1 MSPYSSPRSRAC
13 YHRSMA
19 ESILNRLVRTVVPP
33 RNEAARAH
41 RHAARVIDAW
51 RELLS
56 DRGEVSGAAIAR
68 EALDAYRELEVAHL
82 PGFFSLL
89 AADFAPAEAAL
100 RAAAERYLA
109 QPLAE
114 HLLQLQQAAA
124 SPRQELFR
132 RLNQAPNGTGTL
144 VNAREHLQSGLH
156 SHPEWRVID
165 ADLVHLFN
173 SWFNRGF
180 LTLQRIDW
188 HTPAIVLE
196 KLIKYEAVHEISGW
210 RDLRRRLQADRRCFA
225 FFHPALPEEPLIFI
239 EVALVRGISN
249 SIQPLLDTEAPV
261 TDPEKADTAVFYSIT
276 NCQPGLRGV
285 SFGNLLIKQ
294 VAQKLGEEFPRIR
307 TFSTLSPIPGFAAWL
322 AREAGA
328 IAAQPAQ
335 DAIHALA
342 TADWHLQP
350 ELAASMK
357 EALVPLCA
365 HYLLNAMRD
374 GVPADPVARF
384 HLGNGAR
391 AERLN
396 WLADTSKRG
405 LKNCA
410 GMMVNYV
417 YHLDQIED
425 NHEAYV
431 REQRIAATHELRR
444 LARECGLSN
453 ALKK

>member
-1 MSPYSSPRSRAC
+1 
-13 YHRSMA
+13 MA
-19 ESILNRLVRTVVPP
+19 ESILNRLVRTVVPQP
-33 RNEAARAH
+33 NEAARAH

-68 EALDAYRELEVAHL
+68 VALDAYRDLEAAYL
-82 PGFFSLL
+82 AEFFLLL

-100 RAAAERYLA
+100 RDAAESYLA
-109 QPLAE
+109 QPSDA

-132 RLNQAPNGTGTL
+132 RLNQAPKGTSTL
-144 VNAREHLQSGLH
+144 VNAREHLQIGLN

-294 VAQKLGEEFPRIR
+294 VAQKLGEEFPRIK
-307 TFSTLSPIPGFAAWL
+307 TFSTLSPIPGFTAWL

-328 IAAQPAQ
+328 IDAEPAQ

-365 HYLLNAMRD
+365 HFLLNAMRD
-374 GVPADPVARF
+374 GAPADPVARF

-396 WLADTSKRG
+396 WLADTSRRG

-425 NHEAYV
+425 NHEVYV
-431 REQRIAATHELRR
+431 REHRVAATHELRR
-444 LARECGLSN
+444 LARLCVLSN
-453 ALKK
+453 PHPKK

>member
-1 MSPYSSPRSRAC
+1 
-13 YHRSMA
+13 MA
-19 ESILNRLVRTVVPP
+19 GSILKRLVRTVVPP
-33 RNEAARAH
+33 PNEAARAH
-41 RHAARVIDAW
+41 RHATRVIDAW

-68 EALDAYRELEVAHL
+68 VALDAYRDLEVAYL
-82 PGFFSLL
+82 PEFFSLL
-89 AADFAPAEAAL
+89 AAEFAPAEVAL
-100 RAAAERYLA
+100 RDAAERYLA
-109 QPLAE
+109 QPTAA

-132 RLNQAPNGTGTL
+132 RLNQAPHGTSTL
-144 VNAREHLQSGLH
+144 VNAREHLQMGLNR
-156 SHPEWRVID
+156 HPAWHVID
-165 ADLVHLFN
+165 TDLVHLFN

-196 KLIKYEAVHEISGW
+196 KLIKHEAVHEISGW

-239 EVALVRGISN
+239 EVALVRGISS

-261 TDPEKADTAVFYSIT
+261 TAPEKADTAVFYSIT

-294 VAQKLGEEFPRIR
+294 VAQKLGEEFPRIK

-322 AREAGA
+322 AREAGVIPA
-328 IAAQPAQ
+328 RPAQ
-335 DAIHALA
+335 NVLHALA
-342 TADWHLQP
+342 TTEWHLQP
-350 ELAASMK
+350 ELAATLK
-357 EALVPLCA
+357 QALVPLCA
-365 HYLLNAMRD
+365 HYLLHAMRD
-374 GVPADPVARF
+374 GAPADPVARF

-410 GMMVNYV
+410 GMMINYV

-431 REQRIAATHELRR
+431 REQRVAATHELRR
-444 LARECGLSN
+444 LARVCVLSN
-453 ALKK
+453 PHRKK